1 MIDFVFN
8 KDLGG
13 MEFYPLKPWVRNVL
27 AMFPVSK
34 QIEYYA
40 LLLEGADLSFIA
52 PDELGCA
59 ESCTRM
65 LNSLFPGSVK
75 IKTGTSDMYAELIT
89 SDRWERIDEPED
101 GCVIMAVTGQGT
113 GHGHVG
119 IVVGTS
125 VFSNNSKTG
134 KWARHLSV
142 LFFQDLYQKRG
153 FVIHYFRLKY

>member
-1 MIDFVFN
+1 
-8 KDLGG
+8 
-13 MEFYPLKPWVRNVL
+13 
-27 AMFPVSK
+27 
-34 QIEYYA
+34 
-40 LLLEGADLSFIA
+40 
-52 PDELGCA
+52 
-59 ESCTRM
+59 
-65 LNSLFPGSVK
+65 
-75 IKTGTSDMYAELIT
+75 
-89 SDRWERIDEPED
+89 
-101 GCVIMAVTGQGT
+101 MAVTGQGT